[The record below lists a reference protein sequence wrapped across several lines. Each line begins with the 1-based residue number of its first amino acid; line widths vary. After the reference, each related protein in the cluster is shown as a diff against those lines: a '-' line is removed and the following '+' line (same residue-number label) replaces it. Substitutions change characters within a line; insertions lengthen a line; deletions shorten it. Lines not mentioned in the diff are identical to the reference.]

1 MSAVEDDLSPV
12 LEVHV
17 HVPIAVRPE
26 QAGKFGVAVGEGDIE
41 GGTVLVEVSDFSET
55 ADSAEGRRL
64 LGNSCDPVVQFCNAY
79 DLYRLGV
86 MCLPLSIRSLRHALR

>member
-1 MSAVEDDLSPV
+1 MSAVEYHLSPV

-55 ADSAEGRRL
+55 ADTVGRRL
-64 LGNSCDPVVQFCNAY
+64 LDNSCDWVVQLCNA
-79 DLYRLGV
+79 
-86 MCLPLSIRSLRHALR
+86 